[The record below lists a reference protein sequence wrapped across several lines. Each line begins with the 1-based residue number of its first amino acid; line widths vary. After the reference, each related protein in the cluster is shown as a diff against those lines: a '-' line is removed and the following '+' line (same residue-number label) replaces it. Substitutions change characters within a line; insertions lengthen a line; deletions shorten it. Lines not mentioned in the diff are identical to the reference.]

1 MQILREL
8 SPECAIISISA
19 LHNRGI
25 TEFPQ
30 MPIQGKTICIVGSSG
45 VGKSTL
51 VNTLLGDEWLWTG
64 RSQ

>member
-25 TEFPQ
+25 TEFRKCLSK
-30 MPIQGKTICIVGSSG
+30 GKTN
-45 VGKSTL
+45 L
-51 VNTLLGDEWLWTG
+51 HRRLLRRWKIHPGQYPAG
-64 RSQ
+64 G